1 MRTFLAAWTLAAV
14 VAGGSGLASAA
25 EYLKGHEDLPL
36 LAGLAQDR
44 DSVMVFDTPRGR
56 VVEAVAQTRNPKPGS
71 VPAGAMPRRCRR
83 WLDKKAA
90 GKFVRDGETLV
101 FEVVAK
107 GPPLVLRILLT
118 AD

>member
-14 VAGGSGLASAA
+14 VAGASGLASAA

-36 LAGLAQDR
+36 LAGLTQDR

-56 VVEAVAQTRNPKPGS
+56 VVEAFAQTPESETRVFAAYAEALPQMG
-71 VPAGAMPRRCRR
+71 
-83 WLDKKAA
+83 WTKKAP

-107 GPPLVLRILLT
+107 GPPLVLCILLT